1 MKRILFAMVLS
12 VLVVCTAFATH
23 GTRMVGFNAKTVGR
37 GGTGFGIFDSP
48 ALMMTN
54 PAGIA
59 FLDAPSIDGNFSL
72 MVPGLHFTNTLNDQE
87 GKTNYFP
94 IAALAYVNPEKG
106 SDWSWGVGAF
116 TQGGM
121 GADFSLDHNLFR
133 DNTGVFIPQTYHSK
147 LAVMQG
153 GPSVAY
159 RLSPDLAIGVSAHL
173 MYSMLEFTMP
183 YSMSPSLMK
192 GVVNPSTG
200 MTFGDVFAASP
211 AQGGFG
217 YTEVTAAAAMSDLT
231 ATGFGAKI
239 GIAYKLNDR
248 VSFGVSYTSASSLTY
263 KNGKATM
270 DMTAQ
275 MNDAFGKAVQGY
287 MMQNPTATQQEAQGA
302 VMQQFAGMG
311 IDLSKGAVAQYNLEA
326 KLKFPQSI
334 GVGTSV
340 KATDA
345 LRLALDAEWVNWKNA
360 FDKMSLSMTGGANPN
375 INTMLGSTGSFNIDF
390 PMQWKDE
397 YAFRFGGEY
406 DLNPDLT
413 VRAGYSYGSN
423 PVPQETVF
431 PVFPAIVDNHV
442 MLGGSYRISAPLTV
456 HAAYELA
463 LNKKEVAA
471 SNSVVAG
478 EFNNS
483 TSELQENIFHLSLT
497 WMLE

>member
-1 MKRILFAMVLS
+1 MKTRIIVTATALMMIVAS
-12 VLVVCTAFATH
+12 AFATH

-59 FLDAPSIDGNFSL
+59 FLDAPAIDGNFSL
-72 MVPGLHFTNTLNDQE
+72 MVPDLHFTNTLNSQE

-94 IAALAYVNPEKG
+94 IAALAYVNPQKDA
-106 SDWSWGVGAF
+106 DWSWGIGAF

-121 GADFSLDHNLFR
+121 GADFTLNHDLFR
-133 DNTGVFIPQTYHSK
+133 DNTGAFIPQTYHSK

-159 RLSPDLAIGVSAHL
+159 KLSPDLAIGISAHL

-183 YSMSPSLMK
+183 YSMDPALM
-192 GVVNPSTG
+192 GGIAMPG
-200 MTFGDVFAASP
+200 MTFGAMFAAP
-211 AQGGFG
+211 PTQGGFG
-217 YTEVTAAAAMSDLT
+217 YTEVTAAAAMSNLT
-231 ATGFGAKI
+231 ALGFGAKV
-239 GIAYKLNDR
+239 GIAYKLNETI
-248 VSFGVSYTSASSLTY
+248 SLGLSYTSPTSLTY

-287 MMQNPTATQQEAQGA
+287 MMQNPSATPEEAQGA
-302 VMQQFAGMG
+302 IMHQFAGMG
-311 IDLSKGAVAQYNLEA
+311 IDLTKGAVAHYDLQV
-326 KLKFPQSI
+326 KLKFPQSV
-334 GVGTSV
+334 GLGTSI
-340 KATDA
+340 KATNA
-345 LRLALDAEWVNWKNA
+345 LRFAFDVEWVDWKNA
-360 FDKMSLSMTGGANPN
+360 FGKMSLSMTNGENPN
-375 INTMLGSTGSFNIDF
+375 INTMLGTTGNFNIDF

-397 YAFRFGGEY
+397 IAFRFGGEY
-406 DLNPDLT
+406 DVAPDLT
-413 VRAGYSYGSN
+413 IRAGYAYGSN

-431 PVFPAIVDNHV
+431 PVFPAIVDNHI
-442 MLGGSYRISAPLTV
+442 MLGGSYAVTNPLTI

-463 LNKKEVAA
+463 LNKQQNAAPHSTVAQ
-471 SNSVVAG
+471 

-497 WMLE
+497 WTLQ